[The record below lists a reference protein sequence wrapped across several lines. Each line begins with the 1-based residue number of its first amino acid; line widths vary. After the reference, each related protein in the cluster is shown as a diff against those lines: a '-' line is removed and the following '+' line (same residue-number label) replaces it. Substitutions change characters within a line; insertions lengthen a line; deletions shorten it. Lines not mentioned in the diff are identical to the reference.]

1 MNLGLLFFLP
11 GGSITYKVVSIFY
24 YMLASN
30 MQITSAKYENAMSEY
45 FAKQNFTP
53 FFMRL
58 QSE

>member
-1 MNLGLLFFLP
+1 MNFGLPFLLP
-11 GGSITYKVVSIFY
+11 GGSIIYKVVSLFY

-30 MQITSAKYENAMSEY
+30 MQITSAKYENAMGGY